1 MRPVTGPTA
10 RFPPV
15 APIDYGQPVYLET
28 GIVARQPETL
38 HQRDNTLIAIV
49 IGAVLLM
56 LYMARSGA
64 YAEYRAQPPLAEPVP
79 PAITII
85 DNSWNVCGICTDAAP
100 HFVVPQ
106 P

>member
-1 MRPVTGPTA
+1 MIPATGPTT

-15 APIDYGQPVYLET
+15 APSEYLET
-28 GIVARQPETL
+28 GIVARQPETP

-49 IGAVLLM
+49 IGAALLM
-56 LYMARSGA
+56 LYMAKSGA
-64 YAEYRAQPPLAEPVP
+64 YAEYRAAPPIAEPPP

-85 DNSWNVCGICTDAAP
+85 DNSWNMCGICTGGNASP
-100 HFVVPQ
+100 HYIQQ